1 MKTRFTTEKLAVIAM
16 LSAVAFLLA
25 FIEIPM
31 PLSPPFAMMDLS
43 DLPAVLAAF
52 AIGPVAGVI
61 VEIIKNLLQAMS
73 SVTGGI
79 GELVESGLR
88 GS

>member
-1 MKTRFTTEKLAVIAM
+1 MKKLSTQNLAVIAM
-16 LSAVAFLLA
+16 LSAVAFILA

-52 AIGPVAGVI
+52 AIGPFAGVL
-61 VEIIKNLLQAMS
+61 VELIKNALQA
-73 SVTGGI
+73 
-79 GELVESGLR
+79 
-88 GS
+88 